1 MKKNRIGAVGLLLAV
16 IIMLGGCTRF
26 DAAAYTQAVLDVSY
40 KNQTESY
47 IELTE
52 ASAEDAEAVF
62 QKNLDATMEAFK
74 SMKLSDELEKNYR
87 NLFENIVKQVKYT
100 VGEAAETEEG
110 NYTVDVTVEPITLF
124 DDTYEEFQKRA
135 EEYAAGI
142 TNAVMNGEAMPSDEE
157 MQASVYQIY
166 YEILKAGL
174 DSGVKYGEPETV
186 TMHINKTEDK
196 TYEVAEEDIRALDE
210 KLISQKKLTQ

>member
-52 ASAEDAEAVF
+52 ASAEDAETIF

-124 DDTYEEFQKRA
+124 DDTYEEFQKKA

>member
-1 MKKNRIGAVGLLLAV
+1 MKKNRIGTVVLLLGV
-16 IIMLGGCTRF
+16 MMILGGCTRF

-87 NLFENIVKQVKYT
+87 SLFETIIKQVKYT
-100 VGEAAETEEG
+100 VGEAAETEDG

-124 DDTYEEFQKRA
+124 DDTYEEFQTKA

-142 TNAVMNGEAMPSDEE
+142 TNAVMNGGEMPSEEE

-166 YEILKAGL
+166 YEILKAGI
-174 DSGVKYGEPETV
+174 DSGVKYGEPETIKI
-186 TMHINKTEDK
+186 HINKTEDG
-196 TYEVAEEDIRALDE
+196 TYETEEEDIRALDE